1 MDIGRGTLGVL
12 MDTGIGALGH
22 GHWKMDTGRGAL
34 GHGHWEGYYDID
46 TGRVQ

>member
-34 GHGHWEGYYDID
+34 GHGLWNRGTRAQTIVRD
-46 TGRVQ
+46 